1 MEKIEK
7 LLEFGRDYYSVINVT
22 DTVNLLY
29 VEDLDSDCTE
39 LLIKAV
45 RIWNKTFSYLAV
57 SQHVRSVKNISGR
70 DKNYICKRFKTL
82 YLFTKKK

>member
-57 SQHVRSVKNISGR
+57 SQHVRSVKNISER

>member
-1 MEKIEK
+1 MEKIERI
-7 LLEFGRDYYSVINVT
+7 LEFGRDYYSVINVT
-22 DTVNLLY
+22 DTVTLLY

-57 SQHVRSVKNISGR
+57 SQYVKSVNNISER
-70 DKNYICKRFKTL
+70 DRNYICKKFKIL
-82 YLFTKKK
+82 YLLTKKK

>member
-1 MEKIEK
+1 MEKI
-7 LLEFGRDYYSVINVT
+7 LEFGRDYYSVINVT
-22 DTVNLLY
+22 DTVTLLY

-57 SQHVRSVKNISGR
+57 SQHVRSVNNISER
-70 DKNYICKRFKTL
+70 DRNYICKKFKIL
-82 YLFTKKK
+82 YLLTKKK